1 LFPKYF
7 PVPFN
12 NFNQLKTL
20 KIAIQKSGRL
30 NEKSVEILKNCGLS
44 FENYKSSLI
53 STVTNFPLEI
63 LFLRDD
69 DIPEYVQDGIADL
82 GIVGEN
88 VITEVNA
95 DVTYLQKLGFGK
107 CTLKIAIPNESEITD
122 ISGLEGKAIATS
134 YPVILE
140 KYLADNNVNA
150 VVRTISGSVEI
161 GPGLGLSDAICD
173 IVSTGGTLKSNGLKP
188 FAEVMKSE
196 AVLIGKKGIEL
207 NEDVIELLQRI
218 RSVLRAKETKYVVLN
233 VAKSN
238 LEKVVSLLPGVK
250 SPTIVPLFEE
260 DWVAVHSVIAE
271 QDFWEKINSLKAAG
285 AEGIVVMPIEKII
298 S

>member
-1 LFPKYF
+1 
-7 PVPFN
+7 V
-12 NFNQLKTL
+12 KTL

-88 VITEVNA
+88 VIIEAGAEVS
-95 DVTYLQKLGFGK
+95 YLQHLGFGK
-107 CTLKIAIPNESEITD
+107 CTLKIAVKSDSAITEL
-122 ISGLEGKAIATS
+122 SQLNGKAIATS
-134 YPVILE
+134 YPVILQ
-140 KYLADNNVNA
+140 KYLSENNVDAQIRN
-150 VVRTISGSVEI
+150 ISGSVEI
-161 GPGLGLSDAICD
+161 GPGLGLSDAIFD

-188 FAEVMKSE
+188 FKNVMSSE
-196 AVLIGKKGIEL
+196 AVLIASKGMEL
-207 NEDVIELLQRI
+207 DPEVLELLQRI
-218 RSVLRAKETKYVVLN
+218 QSVLRAKATKYVVLN
-233 VAKSN
+233 VEKTN
-238 LEKVVSLLPGVK
+238 LQAVVDLLPGVK

-260 DWVAVHSVIAE
+260 GWVAVHSVIAE
-271 QDFWEKINSLKAAG
+271 EDFWDKINSLKAAG
-285 AEGIVVMPIEKII
+285 AQGILVMPIEKII
-298 S
+298 T

>member
-1 LFPKYF
+1 M
-7 PVPFN
+7 
-12 NFNQLKTL
+12 KTL

-53 STVTNFPLEI
+53 ATVANFPLEI

-88 VITEVNA
+88 VIIEAGA
-95 DVTYLQKLGFGK
+95 DVSYLQPLGFGK
-107 CTLKIAIPNESEITD
+107 CTLKIAVQSTSTITE
-122 ISGLEGKAIATS
+122 LAELNGKAIATS
-134 YPVILE
+134 YPVILQ
-140 KYLADNNVNA
+140 KYLSENNVDAQIRN
-150 VVRTISGSVEI
+150 ISGSVEI
-161 GPGLGLSDAICD
+161 GPGLGLSDAIFD

-188 FAEVMKSE
+188 FKNVMNSE
-196 AVLIGKKGIEL
+196 AVLICSKGMENNPEILEL
-207 NEDVIELLQRI
+207 MQRI
-218 RSVLRAKETKYVVLN
+218 QSVLRAKATKYVVLN
-233 VAKSN
+233 VEKSR
-238 LEKVVSLLPGVK
+238 LQAVVDLLPGVK

-260 DWVAVHSVIAE
+260 GWVAVHSVIAE

-285 AEGIVVMPIEKII
+285 AQGIVVMPIEKII
-298 S
+298 T

>member
-1 LFPKYF
+1 M
-7 PVPFN
+7 
-12 NFNQLKTL
+12 KTL

-107 CTLKIAIPNESEITD
+107 CTLKIAIPNESEITE

-196 AVLIGKKGIEL
+196 AVLIGKKGIEI

>member
-1 LFPKYF
+1 
-7 PVPFN
+7 
-12 NFNQLKTL
+12 LKTL

-53 STVTNFPLEI
+53 SSVSNFPLEI

-88 VITEVNA
+88 VITESGA

-107 CTLKIAIPNESEITD
+107 CTLKIALPNNSNVTEI
-122 ISGLEGKAIATS
+122 SQLEGLAIATS

-140 KYLADNNVNA
+140 KYLKENNVNA
-150 VVRTISGSVEI
+150 QIRTISGSVEI

-196 AVLIGKKGIEL
+196 AVMIGRAGSEF
-207 NEDVIELLQRI
+207 NPEVQELLQRI
-218 RSVLRAKETKYVVLN
+218 RSVLKAKETKYVVLN
-233 VAKSN
+233 VEKSN

-260 DWVAVHSVIAE
+260 GWVALHSVIAE
-271 QDFWEKINSLKAAG
+271 QDFWEKINALKAAG

-298 S
+298 V